1 MKFLTLIQWLVTLKF
16 WQKYAFFL
24 LIILIFF
31 CLVSHS
37 FLILRKF
44 LIFFFDFILV
54 FSVGWLVLLH
64 LEWIPII
71 LKLVVRF
78 LQLVNELLLWLIGNI
93 KSKEENGRQI
103 WEQVNRINQRTE
115 EEGHRKVK
123 TIVEDLSKGSLL
135 PEQLH

>member
-1 MKFLTLIQWLVTLKF
+1 M
-16 WQKYAFFL
+16 
-24 LIILIFF
+24 
-31 CLVSHS
+31 
-37 FLILRKF
+37 
-44 LIFFFDFILV
+44 
-54 FSVGWLVLLH
+54 
-64 LEWIPII
+64 
-71 LKLVVRF
+71 RF